1 MTTPDLWARFR
12 AATPARIALGRSG
25 DALPTAALLD
35 LQLAHARAR
44 DAVHAAVDFGALAA
58 ALAPLPTLRVDSAAG
73 DRATY
78 LRRPDLGRRL
88 DDRSRALLSQFG
100 APGSEVVF
108 VVADGLSA
116 AAVARH
122 ALPTLLACIDR
133 LPGRR
138 IAPIVLAGQARVAI
152 GDEIGAL
159 LQARSCVVL
168 IGERPGLSVAD
179 SLGLYVTWA
188 PRPGRK
194 DAERN
199 CVSNVH
205 AGGLSYADAADKVAW
220 LLTEASR
227 IGATGVRLKEN
238 ATRGDALERQ
248 APPGDPARL
257 DPGR

>member
-1 MTTPDLWARFR
+1 MTLPDLWTRYR

-25 DALPTAALLD
+25 DALPTKPLLD

-44 DAVHAAVDFGALAA
+44 DAVHDAVDFAALAA
-58 ALAPLPTLRVDSAAG
+58 ALSPRPVLRVDSAAG

-88 DDRSRALLSQFG
+88 DARSRALLEHEGGSGG
-100 APGSEVVF
+100 AVVF
-108 VVADGLSA
+108 VIADGLSA

-122 ALPTLLACIDR
+122 ALPTLLACIAR
-133 LPGRR
+133 LPQGNA
-138 IAPIVLAGQARVAI
+138 APIVLAGQARVAI

-159 LQARSCVVL
+159 LRAKACVVL

-179 SLGLYVTWA
+179 SLGLYVTWE
-188 PRPGRK
+188 PRPGRN

-205 AGGLSYADAADKVAW
+205 AGGLSYDAAAGKIAW
-220 LLTEASR
+220 LLAAAAR
-227 IGATGVRLKEN
+227 LGATGVGLKED
-238 ATRGDALERQ
+238 AASAAALERQ
-248 APPGDPARL
+248 GL
-257 DPGR
+257 LG